1 MFIKLSTDLVALTEE
16 DYHVQ
21 IHQVHYYGF
30 PLSSVLP
37 QMTMEIHSNVQI
49 HQVHYYGFPL
59 SSVVTHTLP
68 AIQSKKRVGH

>member
-30 PLSSVLP
+30 PLSSV
-37 QMTMEIHSNVQI
+37 
-49 HQVHYYGFPL
+49 
-59 SSVVTHTLP
+59 VTHTLP